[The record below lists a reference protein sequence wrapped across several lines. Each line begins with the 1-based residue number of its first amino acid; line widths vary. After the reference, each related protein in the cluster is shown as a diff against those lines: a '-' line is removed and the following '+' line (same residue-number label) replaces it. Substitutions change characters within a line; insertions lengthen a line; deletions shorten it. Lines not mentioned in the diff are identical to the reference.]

1 MSTQATTAKQV
12 VQDKLESQ
20 IKNAEAKLEPL
31 KVKAEAAKALRFCLH
46 VVVTLAAVHPGLV
59 FAQSAQS
66 TQGPPE
72 ETPLSMVQ
80 ALHTAFGN
88 HHARAVH
95 TKGIIFEGTFTP
107 AREAQ
112 TIVKEP
118 IFTGSKLPIVA
129 RFSLFAGVPDL
140 PDNDD
145 GASPAGFAVKIKAAD
160 GDDFDIEANQHKDF
174 IVATFDEFAV
184 FLRAV
189 GATKPDTP
197 HPNPVEQFLATHP
210 HAKDFLSSRT
220 YPISYAQA
228 TYWGI
233 NSVKF
238 TNAKGQSVFVRYR
251 FVPCAGERYLTTDE
265 RKSQGPSYLQ
275 DDIVQRVAKEP
286 VVFDW
291 YAQIAEKGDKI
302 EDPSIAWPESRK
314 MVKLGTF
321 ALSKLPDDPEH
332 IQQTLLFLPGQPHPG
347 VDPADPML
355 IMRNSAHP
363 ISLGERQ

>member
-1 MSTQATTAKQV
+1 M
-12 VQDKLESQ
+12 
-20 IKNAEAKLEPL
+20 
-31 KVKAEAAKALRFCLH
+31 LRSKFGKFCLYTGMT
-46 VVVTLAAVHPGLV
+46 VAA
-59 FAQSAQS
+59 AQPAFLQAQNATSA
-66 TQGPPE
+66 PK
-72 ETPLSMVQ
+72 ETPLSMVE

-95 TKGIIFEGTFTP
+95 TKGIILEGTFNP
-107 AREAQ
+107 APEAKD
-112 TIVKEP
+112 IVKEP
-118 IFTGSKLPIVA
+118 IFSGSTLPVVA

-140 PDNDD
+140 ADNDD
-145 GASPAGFAVKIKAAD
+145 GASPAGFAVKIKALD

-174 IVATFDEFAV
+174 IVATVDEFAV

-197 HPNPVEQFLATHP
+197 HPNPVEQFLASHP
-210 HAKDFLSSRT
+210 HAKEFLGSRT

-238 TNAKGQSVFVRYR
+238 TSAKGQSVFVRYR
-251 FVPCAGERYLTTDE
+251 FVPLAGERYLTPDE
-265 RKSQGPSYLQ
+265 RKSQSSSYLQ
-275 DDIVQRVAKEP
+275 DEVVQRLAKAP

-291 YAQIAEKGDKI
+291 YVQIAEKGDKI
-302 EDPSIAWPESRK
+302 EDPSIAWPENRK

-321 ALSKLPDDPEH
+321 TLTKTAQDPDTA
-332 IQQTLLFLPGQPHPG
+332 QRTLLFLPGQPHPG
-347 VDPADPML
+347 VEPADPML
-355 IMRNSAHP
+355 VLRNAAYP